1 MTKKHKTL
9 MSLMFS
15 ILLASCST
23 ENEDL
28 SGSSLETENSIANA
42 VVVTVVSEQDQPVAR
57 ASVLVRP
64 EDFLA
69 NASFRAFAE
78 TVYGDSSD
86 SPVVESDEASGIL
99 NMQTDS
105 LGRLILP
112 KLPSGSYVLE
122 ARNASERGMLKTMI
136 IETVEDSISLKLEKS
151 GKLSGKVYLPEG
163 VSSLTVGIRGLD
175 YFVQT
180 DAEGNFEFSSLPT
193 GMLDVV
199 GFVYSIYEML
209 GANGLPTS
217 MGRFLSVGASSV
229 GVLAGEHLEDVVI
242 GGPLP
247 LPPPVDTIPQD
258 TVVEDTVEQY
268 PWFVFETFEDS
279 TYGWYSSVSEAA
291 EAKLTASSAGLGR
304 EGLAAYFTYTNE
316 EYNNWVL
323 MGKAFEPVDFSE
335 VDSVVFYA
343 RKGTSPDS
351 QWVSFSFD
359 VWRDSTS
366 GLQNGKAWI
375 HFPLDTVWN
384 RYVVYPDSL
393 VEVDSNYTGGN
404 IGFDAIKANVT
415 NLNFFGGG
423 KGGPY
428 EMWIDDISIYG
439 IKEFE

>member
-1 MTKKHKTL
+1 
-9 MSLMFS
+9 
-15 ILLASCST
+15 
-23 ENEDL
+23 
-28 SGSSLETENSIANA
+28 
-42 VVVTVVSEQDQPVAR
+42 
-57 ASVLVRP
+57 
-64 EDFLA
+64 
-69 NASFRAFAE
+69 
-78 TVYGDSSD
+78 
-86 SPVVESDEASGIL
+86 
-99 NMQTDS
+99 
-105 LGRLILP
+105 
-112 KLPSGSYVLE
+112 
-122 ARNASERGMLKTMI
+122 
-136 IETVEDSISLKLEKS
+136 
-151 GKLSGKVYLPEG
+151 
-163 VSSLTVGIRGLD
+163 
-175 YFVQT
+175 
-180 DAEGNFEFSSLPT
+180 
-193 GMLDVV
+193 MLDVV